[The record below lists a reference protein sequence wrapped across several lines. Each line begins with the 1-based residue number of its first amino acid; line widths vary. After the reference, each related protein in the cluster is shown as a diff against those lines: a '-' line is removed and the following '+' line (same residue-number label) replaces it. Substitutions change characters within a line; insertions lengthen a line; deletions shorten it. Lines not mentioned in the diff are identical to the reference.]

1 MNDYGS
7 LYKNKKINKEGSL
20 YYSEAIDR
28 IINDPNTKIIIKYS
42 ETGIENLDG
51 MTIVIKEFG
60 GGATFFKK
68 NEKDPSELYI
78 YYKVL
83 EQLNLNNKKRKVNL
97 WHTAR

>member
-1 MNDYGS
+1 
-7 LYKNKKINKEGSL
+7 
-20 YYSEAIDR
+20 
-28 IINDPNTKIIIKYS
+28 
-42 ETGIENLDG
+42 

-68 NEKDPSELYI
+68 NEKDPFELYI